1 MLQRI
6 GTDNQRDLR
15 YNFLKGMDAEMDN
28 RQKNVKMNNERP
40 YVRNNTVAGINP
52 LCDKLRAQYGPRFDV
67 AINRSIVRREEL
79 IREAKRNGWS
89 RVRRPAPSYKVKNP
103 LRTYEPTPMVDRDVK
118 IYDPSAAKIGRDLAM
133 ASVGADAKSGRPNAS
148 NNPEMRRGVNA
159 MSHNSAVEVPR
170 RSVFSSVET
179 IVFGKNLGRSDEKQV
194 KKSEFPIGIIFAVVI
209 CALLFMLVV
218 YCSMQKAVIEDEI
231 SALEAEVS
239 ALANTEKQLTV
250 QLEMRDDLREIER
263 YAVETIGMVKKENV
277 QTKYITTI
285 VDEKSVVL
293 DSAADEDDEIGGAS
307 AILSIFGNK
316 LSEFVEYIN

>member
-1 MLQRI
+1 
-6 GTDNQRDLR
+6 
-15 YNFLKGMDAEMDN
+15 MDN
-28 RQKNVKMNNERP
+28 RQRNVNMNNARP

-67 AINRSIVRREEL
+67 AINRSIVRQQEL
-79 IREAKRNGWS
+79 VREAKRNGWS
-89 RVRRPAPSYKVKNP
+89 RVRRPAPSYKVKKA
-103 LRTYEPTPMVDRDVK
+103 LRTYEPTPMTDRDVK
-118 IYDPSAAKIGRDLAM
+118 IYDPSAAKVGRDLAM
-133 ASVGADAKSGRPNAS
+133 ASVGAGARNGRPNVSSDAK
-148 NNPEMRRGVNA
+148 MRRGVNA

-170 RSVFSSVET
+170 RSVFSSIGNT
-179 IVFGKNLGRSDEKQV
+179 VFGKDLGRSDEKQV
-194 KKSEFPIGIIFAVVI
+194 KRSEFPIGIIFAVVI

-231 SALEAEVS
+231 STLEAKVS
-239 ALANTEKQLTV
+239 SLASEEKALTV

-285 VDEKSVVL
+285 GEEKSVVL
-293 DSAADEDDEIGGAS
+293 DSSESEENEAHGAS

-316 LSEFVEYIN
+316 LNEFVEYIN

>member
-1 MLQRI
+1 
-6 GTDNQRDLR
+6 
-15 YNFLKGMDAEMDN
+15 MDN
-28 RQKNVKMNNERP
+28 RQKNVNMNNARP

-67 AINRSIVRREEL
+67 AINRSIVRQQEL

-103 LRTYEPTPMVDRDVK
+103 LRTYEPTPMADRDVK
-118 IYDPSAAKIGRDLAM
+118 IYDPAAAKVGRDLAM
-133 ASVGADAKSGRPNAS
+133 ASAGAGAKVNRPNSS
-148 NNPEMRRGVNA
+148 NGAEMRRGVNA

-170 RSVFSSVET
+170 RSVFNNFEN

-231 SALEAEVS
+231 SALES
-239 ALANTEKQLTV
+239 QISSLASTEKDLTV
-250 QLEMRDDLREIER
+250 QLEMRDDLREIEK

-285 VDEKSVVL
+285 GEEKSVVL
-293 DSAADEDDEIGGAS
+293 DAAAEDDEVGGAS